1 MTYLSDKKYFTE
13 AEFADSIT
21 GEVKLQPGFITGL
34 DNLRERYAKPMIV
47 TDGCRSQEKI
57 RWLLRRG
64 YQASEN
70 SFHLMN
76 NKKYGTSTCAV
87 DIARPN
93 GKDLHLLMR
102 MALYLDWTV
111 GMGDTFIHLDKRAAY
126 TKKPPIVY
134 SYK

>member
-1 MTYLSDKKYFTE
+1 MAYLSDKKYFTE

-21 GEVKLQPGFITGL
+21 GEVKLQKGFITEL

-64 YQASEN
+64 YPASKN
-70 SFHLMN
+70 SFHLIG
-76 NKKYGTSTCAV
+76 NKKYGTDCCAV

-111 GMGDTFIHLDKRAAY
+111 GLGDTFLHLDKRVLY
-126 TKKPPIVY
+126 TKLPAIIY
-134 SYK
+134 TYK